1 MEDLDKQGLM
11 TTPVTFVDGAPIV
24 GYDVPLLRA
33 ALSLP
38 RP

>member
-11 TTPVTFVDGAPIV
+11 TTPVTFVDGAPII
-24 GYDVPLLRA
+24 GYNVPQLRA

-38 RP
+38 GP